1 MEVTRVSGTVDVK
14 ELWSLPQ
21 IVLRSIVIE
30 LFAINVFAFA
40 AMNFQVW
47 KQSLRAVS
55 GSLGV
60 ITAVAWVGETT
71 QEPNVSRTEAAA
83 VDLSSHSLADF
94 GPYPPIRVMRP
105 NENLEIAF
113 DVRTRN
119 PVYVLER
126 LVISAGGK
134 LNRPNFYEDKTLP
147 AAYRS
152 QLQHFHKSGYDRGHM
167 APAADYDYDRNAYN
181 DTFSL
186 VNICPQ
192 DPILNKKDWAN
203 LEDWVRNTAKKADK
217 ELGATTYVVTGPMWL
232 PKRQIGDKT
241 FQYVYPAL
249 GKPPSLVSVPSHFF
263 KIVAVVKDKQIIKFA
278 CFVMSNTEPEHGRN
292 LQDYL
297 VRWTDLEAVTGL
309 QFFPNLVDD
318 AWKLKADQLTGNF
331 LKGSP
336 QVLLLTDGSSGSS
349 SSLSWK
355 SQRGGRTV
363 AQHLCDRNA
372 CRKS

>member
-1 MEVTRVSGTVDVK
+1 
-14 ELWSLPQ
+14 
-21 IVLRSIVIE
+21 
-30 LFAINVFAFA
+30 
-40 AMNFQVW
+40 
-47 KQSLRAVS
+47 
-55 GSLGV
+55 
-60 ITAVAWVGETT
+60 
-71 QEPNVSRTEAAA
+71 
-83 VDLSSHSLADF
+83 
-94 GPYPPIRVMRP
+94 
-105 NENLEIAF
+105 
-113 DVRTRN
+113 
-119 PVYVLER
+119 
-126 LVISAGGK
+126 
-134 LNRPNFYEDKTLP
+134 
-147 AAYRS
+147 
-152 QLQHFHKSGYDRGHM
+152 
-167 APAADYDYDRNAYN
+167 
-181 DTFSL
+181 
-186 VNICPQ
+186 
-192 DPILNKKDWAN
+192 
-203 LEDWVRNTAKKADK
+203 
-217 ELGATTYVVTGPMWL
+217 VTGPMWL